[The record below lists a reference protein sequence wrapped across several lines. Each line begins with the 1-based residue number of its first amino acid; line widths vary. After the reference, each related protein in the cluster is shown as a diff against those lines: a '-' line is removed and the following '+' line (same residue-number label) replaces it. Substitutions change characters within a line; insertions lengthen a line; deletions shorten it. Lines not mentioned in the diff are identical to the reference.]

1 VEWYRY
7 QVYKAALA
15 PTDYSSL
22 IESILPTNSKIP
34 LSISFPER
42 LTIQAE
48 GPSLYRPET
57 QEIRACQTKLT
68 VKAPVIDIGM

>member
-1 VEWYRY
+1 MMDWGNLFSLYR
-7 QVYKAALA
+7 VKCR
-15 PTDYSSL
+15 SL
-22 IESILPTNSKIP
+22 QRLCKIH